1 MKLLNRKQIISLIKA
16 VGHLRTVVIQGETGV
31 GKTSIFHELCRDPM
45 FANHIKTNPVDCMQ
59 LSDGSVWMPDVDREQ
74 GVSRELPNERFG
86 VSKNN
91 QKGVNGSRPVL
102 VFLDEILKT
111 RQYIK
116 DMIAPMIYDRR
127 NGSYH
132 FVEGSVICCAT
143 NLAMEGLGDV
153 IQPHLKSR
161 LITVTMAKPTCD
173 EWVQH
178 ATDFGMAAEVIACA
192 DEHPMWFDS
201 FLDYM
206 PNGKH
211 HGKVMSKDNAVPFN
225 PNEAQDGYVSPRTLH
240 IASDIVHNKDL
251 VDTDTMQAALEGT
264 IGATAAEALAAYIRF
279 GQDNPSFDEVRANPA
294 HARVASSPVAQIV
307 MAFKLVTNT
316 QDRDDAEAATE
327 YVARLKG
334 EMQNL
339 FVNRVANT
347 TSRLSHFLTVAPFQ
361 KMLAANKIYFSNK

>member
-16 VGHLRTVVIQGETGV
+16 VGHLRTVVIQGENGV

-45 FANHIKTNPVDCMQ
+45 FSNHIKTNPVDCMQ
-59 LSDGSVWMPDVDREQ
+59 LSDGSVWMPDVDREN

-201 FLDYM
+201 FLDYL

-279 GQDNPSFDEVRANPA
+279 GQDNPSFDEVRADPA

>member
-1 MKLLNRKQIISLIKA
+1 MKLLNRKQIIALIKA
-16 VGHLRTVVIQGETGV
+16 VGHLRTVVIQGENGV

>member
-16 VGHLRTVVIQGETGV
+16 VGHLRTVVIQGENGV

-45 FANHIKTNPVDCMQ
+45 FSNHIKTNPVDCMQ
-59 LSDGSVWMPDVDREQ
+59 LSDGSVWMPDVDREN

-153 IQPHLKSR
+153 IQPYL
-161 LITVTMAKPTCD
+161 
-173 EWVQH
+173 
-178 ATDFGMAAEVIACA
+178 
-192 DEHPMWFDS
+192 
-201 FLDYM
+201 

-279 GQDNPSFDEVRANPA
+279 GQDNPSFDEVRADPA

>member
-16 VGHLRTVVIQGETGV
+16 VGHLRTVVIQGENGV

-279 GQDNPSFDEVRANPA
+279 GQDNPSFDEVRADPA
-294 HARVASSPVAQIV
+294 HARVAASPVAQIV

>member
-1 MKLLNRKQIISLIKA
+1 MKLLSRKQIISLIKA
-16 VGHLRTVVIQGETGV
+16 VGHLRTVVIQGENGV

-143 NLAMEGLGDV
+143 NLAMEGLGDI

>member
-16 VGHLRTVVIQGETGV
+16 VGHLRTVVIQGENGV

-143 NLAMEGLGDV
+143 NLAMEGLGDI

>member
-1 MKLLNRKQIISLIKA
+1 MKLLNRKQIIAGIKA
-16 VGHLRTVVIQGETGV
+16 VAHLRTVVVSAENGV
-31 GKTSIFHELCRDPM
+31 GKTAIFHELCRDPKY
-45 FANHIKTNPVDCMQ
+45 ANHIKVAPVDCTQ
-59 LSDGSVWMPDVDREQ
+59 LSDGSIWMPDVDREQ
-74 GVSRELPNERFG
+74 GISRELPNDRFG
-86 VSKNN
+86 VSKVN

-102 VFLDEILKT
+102 IFLDEILKT

-116 DMIAPMIYDRR
+116 DTIAPIMYDRR
-127 NGSYH
+127 VGSYH
-132 FVEGSVICCAT
+132 FVEGSLVVCAT
-143 NLAMEGLGDV
+143 NLAMEGLGDI
-153 IQPHLKSR
+153 IQPHLRSR
-161 LITVTMAKPTCD
+161 LVMVNMAKPTCD

-178 ATDFGMAAEVIACA
+178 ATDVSMAAEVIACA

-206 PNGKH
+206 AGGKH
-211 HGKVMSKDNAVPFN
+211 HGKVMSKDNPIPFN

-240 IASDIVHNKDL
+240 TASDIVLNKDTM
-251 VDTDTMQAALEGT
+251 DTDTMQAFLEGA

>member
-16 VGHLRTVVIQGETGV
+16 VGHLRTVVIQGENGV

>member
-1 MKLLNRKQIISLIKA
+1 MKLLNRKQIIALIKA
-16 VGHLRTVVIQGETGV
+16 VGHLRTVVIQGENGV

-201 FLDYM
+201 FIDYL

-279 GQDNPSFDEVRANPA
+279 GQDNPSFDEVRADPA

>member
-1 MKLLNRKQIISLIKA
+1 MKLLSRKQIISLIKA
-16 VGHLRTVVIQGETGV
+16 VGHLRTVVIQGENGV

-91 QKGVNGSRPVL
+91 QKGVNGARPVL

-143 NLAMEGLGDV
+143 NLAMEGLGDI

-225 PNEAQDGYVSPRTLH
+225 PSEAQDGYVSPRTLH
-240 IASDIVHNKDL
+240 IASDVVHNKDAM
-251 VDTDTMQAALEGT
+251 DTDTMQAALEGT

-279 GQDNPSFDEVRANPA
+279 GQDNPSFDEVRADPA

>member
-1 MKLLNRKQIISLIKA
+1 MKLLSRKQIIALIKA
-16 VGHLRTVVIQGETGV
+16 VGHLRTVVIQGENGV

-91 QKGVNGSRPVL
+91 QKGVNGARPVL

-153 IQPHLKSR
+153 IQPHLKTR

-206 PNGKH
+206 AGGKH
-211 HGKVMSKDNAVPFN
+211 HGKVMAKDNAVPFN
-225 PNEAQDGYVSPRTLH
+225 PSEAQDGYVSPRTLH
-240 IASDIVHNKDL
+240 IAHNKDSM
-251 VDTDTMQAALEGT
+251 DTDTMQAALEGT

-279 GQDNPSFDEVRANPA
+279 GQDNPSFDEVRADPA
-294 HARVASSPVAQIV
+294 HTRVASSPVAQIV

>member
-1 MKLLNRKQIISLIKA
+1 MKLLNRKQIIALIKA
-16 VGHLRTVVIQGETGV
+16 VGHLRTVVIQGENGV

-59 LSDGSVWMPDVDREQ
+59 LSDGSVWMPDVDREN

-91 QKGVNGSRPVL
+91 QKGVNGARPVL

-201 FLDYM
+201 FLDYL

-225 PNEAQDGYVSPRTLH
+225 PSEAQDGYVSPRTLH

-279 GQDNPSFDEVRANPA
+279 GQDNPSFDEVRADPA

>member
-16 VGHLRTVVIQGETGV
+16 VGHLRTVVIQGENGV

-91 QKGVNGSRPVL
+91 QKGVNGARPVL

>member
-1 MKLLNRKQIISLIKA
+1 MKLLSRKQIISLIKA
-16 VGHLRTVVIQGETGV
+16 VGHLRTVVIQGENGV

-201 FLDYM
+201 FLDYL

-211 HGKVMSKDNAVPFN
+211 HGKVMAKDNAVPFN
-225 PNEAQDGYVSPRTLH
+225 PSEAQDGYVSPRTLH

-251 VDTDTMQAALEGT
+251 VDTNTLQAALEGT

-279 GQDNPSFDEVRANPA
+279 GQDNPSFDEVRADPA